1 LERRKVILT
10 RLRSVEYYKGEPLN
24 HIIDSMYHL
33 LDNFI
38 VKNKDGFSFDT
49 HNCSIP
55 SNQRKQKVIRDYEIL
70 EDSDVLI
77 IPSEAEFTYNI
88 FGRIDERLMGRTWGR
103 VEYIRQ
109 ALLKNP
115 KPRKVVL
122 ITSDKADTIELYRD
136 KIFKKIPNMK
146 YYQIDESEFP
156 GGIHHLKY
164 LNIKNLSI
172 DKTKEKDFCYWGT
185 SKKYKVD
192 MTSELKDYNVKDYF
206 KDGKIVTY
214 NTEGAELKTKF
225 IEPLYVGK
233 ESKDER
239 HLILKQIHRD
249 KDIQSNMVGFFDG
262 FKYTHK
268 FNKKLIEI
276 LPVISACRFT
286 LCFNWPGQEEHLT
299 SRYNEA
305 LACDTIPLVWQN
317 YDCNNQ
323 LVLDDR
329 QRMYS
334 FEDVKKC
341 LTSTSESSR
350 LEWLKSIKNKYD
362 SVTKPIEHYEELF
375 NKKLLDILND

>member
-1 LERRKVILT
+1 MERRKVILT

-33 LDNFI
+33 LNNFI
-38 VKNKDGFSFDT
+38 VKNKDDFLFDT

-55 SNQRKQKVIRDYEIL
+55 SNQRKRNVIRDYEIL

-88 FGRIDERLMGRTWGR
+88 FGRIDDRLMGRTWGR
-103 VEYIRQ
+103 VEYIRES
-109 ALLKNP
+109 LLKNP
-115 KPRKVVL
+115 KPRKVIL

-136 KIFKKIPNMK
+136 KVFKKIPNMK

-164 LNIKNLSI
+164 LNIKNLNTN
-172 DKTKEKDFCYWGT
+172 KTKEKDFCYWGT

-214 NTEGAELKTKF
+214 NTEGAELKSKF

-239 HLILKQIHRD
+239 HLILKQIHHD
-249 KDIQSNMVGFFDG
+249 KDIQSNMIGFFDG

-268 FNKKLIEI
+268 FNKKLVEI
-276 LPVISACRFT
+276 LPIISVCKFT

-329 QRMYS
+329 QRMHS

-341 LTSTSESSR
+341 LTFTSESVR
-350 LEWLKSIKNKYD
+350 LQWLKSIKDKYN
-362 SVTKPIEHYEELF
+362 SVTKPLEHYEELF
-375 NKKLLDILND
+375 NKKVLDIIND

>member
-1 LERRKVILT
+1 MERRKVILT

-33 LDNFI
+33 LNNFI
-38 VKNKDGFSFDT
+38 VKNKDDFLFDT

-55 SNQRKQKVIRDYEIL
+55 SNQRKRNVIRDYEIL

-88 FGRIDERLMGRTWGR
+88 FGRIDDRLMGRTWGR
-103 VEYIRQ
+103 VEYIRE

-115 KPRKVVL
+115 KPRKVIL

-136 KIFKKIPNMK
+136 KVFKKIPNMK

-164 LNIKNLSI
+164 LNIKNLNI
-172 DKTKEKDFCYWGT
+172 YKKKEKDFCYWGT

-214 NTEGAELKTKF
+214 NTEGAELKSKF

-239 HLILKQIHRD
+239 HLILKQIHHD
-249 KDIQSNMVGFFDG
+249 KDIQSNMIGFFDG

-268 FNKKLIEI
+268 FNKKLVEI
-276 LPVISACRFT
+276 LPIISVCKFT

-329 QRMYS
+329 QRMHS

-341 LTSTSESSR
+341 LTFTSESVR
-350 LEWLKSIKNKYD
+350 LQWLKSIKDKYN
-362 SVTKPIEHYEELF
+362 SVTKPLGHYEELF
-375 NKKLLDILND
+375 NKKVLDIIND